1 MTSVLPTRLSGHR
14 ALVTGAGRG
23 VGEAIAGRLAAEG
36 AAVAVLD
43 RDGEMAAA
51 VAGRLREAG
60 ASVVPVKA
68 DITKRDSLEGQLAG
82 VRRDFG
88 EFDIIVNNA
97 GRWTVSPFLATDP
110 QMWQDELAVN
120 LMGTL
125 HVVHLLLGSL
135 LERGYGRVVNIVS
148 DSARVGEPNVTLYAA
163 AKAAVGGFSRA
174 LAKEVGPSGVTV
186 NCVSLSTT
194 VTPGSLD
201 TFTAEQLERMP
212 RFYPLRRLGTPEDAA
227 AAVAYLASD
236 DAGWVTG
243 QTIGVNGGY
252 AITP

>member
-1 MTSVLPTRLSGHR
+1 
-14 ALVTGAGRG
+14 
-23 VGEAIAGRLAAEG
+23 
-36 AAVAVLD
+36 
-43 RDGEMAAA
+43 MAAA